1 MRIRPALALV
11 AALLSLA
18 PGAHAADKFT
28 VLLDWFVNP
37 DHGPLYV
44 ALEKGYFRDAGLD
57 VELVAPADP
66 NDPPKFVAAGKGDVA
81 VSYQPELHLQVAGGL
96 PIVRIATLVAT
107 PLNCVAVLADSPI
120 KTVADL
126 KGKRIGYSVAGADE
140 AVIGAMLKTADLGLK
155 DVTLINV
162 NFSLSPSL
170 MSGQVDAVIGAYR
183 NFELNQ
189 MALEGRP
196 GRCFYVE
203 EHGVPSF
210 DQLIFVAKRDR
221 VADPKLRR
229 FVDAVERGAL
239 YLVNHPEE
247 SWQLFIKGRKDLD
260 TELNRRAWRDTVPRF
275 AYAPA
280 ALDRHRY
287 ERFAAFLKEHG
298 LIPTVPPLASYAV
311 ELP

>member
-1 MRIRPALALV
+1 MRLRLATVLF
-11 AALLSLA
+11 AALFSSSA
-18 PGAHAADKFT
+18 GAADKFT

-44 ALEKGYFRDAGLD
+44 ALERGYFRDAGLD
-57 VELVAPADP
+57 VEMIAPADP
-66 NDPPKFVAAGKGDVA
+66 NDPPKLVAAGKGDVA

-96 PIVRIATLVAT
+96 PIVRIATLIAT

-120 KTVADL
+120 KTLADL
-126 KGKRIGYSVAGADE
+126 KGKRVGFSVAGADE
-140 AVIGAMLKTADLGLK
+140 ALISAMLKTVGLGLK
-155 DVTLINV
+155 DIRMVNV
-162 NFSLSPSL
+162 NWSLSPSL
-170 MSGQVDAVIGAYR
+170 MAGKVDAVIGAYR

-196 GRCFYVE
+196 GRCFYIE

-221 VADPKLRR
+221 TGDPKLRK

-239 YLVNHPEE
+239 FLVNHPDE
-247 SWQLFIKGRKDLD
+247 SWALFIKGRKDLD
-260 TELNRRAWRDTVPRF
+260 TELNRRAWRDTIPRF
-275 AYAPA
+275 SYAPA

-287 ERFAAFLKEHG
+287 ERLAAFFKDHG
-298 LIPTVPPLASYAV
+298 LIKTVPPLADYAV